1 MKILELRKILYEISS
16 SKAHCVILH
25 SSAQLLKQV
34 ISQSESQWYRLKEK
48 EKESLKEKAPDWE
61 SEIKK

>member
-1 MKILELRKILYEISS
+1 MKILELRKILCQIWSS
-16 SKAHCVILH
+16 TAYCVILH
-25 SSAQLLKQV
+25 SNAQLLKQV

-48 EKESLKEKAPDWE
+48 EKESLKEKATDWE

>member
-1 MKILELRKILYEISS
+1 MLYQISS
-16 SKAHCVILH
+16 STAYCVILH
-25 SSAQLLKQV
+25 SNAQLLKQV

-48 EKESLKEKAPDWE
+48 ENESLKEKTTDWE